1 MNELKGTYWNGFES
15 INSRKLE
22 SDLVMLL
29 RNPYIYTRI
38 YYVVAENFGK
48 MSGRV
53 HTSFIHSI
61 QLEIKIC

>member
-1 MNELKGTYWNGFES
+1 MNELKGTYLNGFES

-38 YYVVAENFGK
+38 YCVIAENFGK
-48 MSGRV
+48 TSGR
-53 HTSFIHSI
+53 TSFIHSI
-61 QLEIKIC
+61 QLEIKIW